1 MLSFNKLFGIT
12 SLFINLPFVSVGGT
26 FAISVSIDSL
36 KQGGDGCIFS
46 LLLLFTSTL
55 TVTTVNNQTISSTKL
70 YHFFAVFSFHAFSFY
85 LLELEGCFCGQ
96 NKEESVASGTFQ
108 LVLDH
113 VEY

>member
-12 SLFINLPFVSVGGT
+12 SLLINLPFVSVGGT
-26 FAISVSIDSL
+26 FAISVSIDSF

-70 YHFFAVFSFHAFSFY
+70 YHFLQYFLFMLPAFICLSWKGAFAGKIRKKV
-85 LLELEGCFCGQ
+85 
-96 NKEESVASGTFQ
+96 
-108 LVLDH
+108 
-113 VEY
+113 